1 VLIGF
6 VSNFDEP
13 NPFIMKNLLAF
24 LFTCSILS
32 FHAQICNIDFGQ
44 TSPGIYPDTLLP
56 GTVGQTYGTDITF
69 VMPTD
74 TMGYDFTNFHLLSV
88 SLPVG
93 LTWQCNNLA
102 NNCDYNPQIS
112 QYGCVHISG
121 TPLLAGQY
129 NVEVTVIA
137 DLTIIQGYPITFQLL
152 MEVLPSTISVSN
164 NGFDMTGSSGCAP
177 ITVDFTNNH
186 PGMLS
191 YYWNFGN
198 GNISLSENP
207 VPQVYTIPGDYLVY
221 YTAWNTIDTTDVY
234 TLTNVNINTMSNYGN
249 SFPSYENADA
259 YFKLF
264 QNGIQIYQSSI
275 IGDQNPPV
283 QWNTSINLNP
293 QQTYTIEIWE
303 ADESFGESYFGADD
317 FMGSHTLN
325 FNGCNG
331 CGAGTANFNYTIN
344 HQIIYPSP
352 TIVAQD
358 TVHVYGYPQMPTIS
372 FDQANHTLTTLNL
385 GYANQWYFN
394 GSPIS
399 GATNASHIVYNSGI
413 YSVVAINSSGC
424 VSFSDTLTA
433 VYCNPFISPSIAL
446 NSANELVLS
455 NYPVASTI
463 EWILDGAV
471 LPNQNNDTITPPT
484 NGTYSVQVTDAYG
497 CSFGTSD
504 FQLSV
509 SIAEFEIGQWMIYP
523 NPTRDIIH
531 IDVEEKMI
539 GATVEL
545 LDLSGRIMTTSKI
558 NQSTNLFELGDFPR
572 GTYFICINNNGIKQ
586 TKKLIID

>member
-1 VLIGF
+1 
-6 VSNFDEP
+6 
-13 NPFIMKNLLAF
+13 MKNLLAF

-56 GTVGQTYGTDITF
+56 GTVGQTYGSDITF

-152 MEVLPSTISVSN
+152 MEVLPSTTNVSN

-234 TLTNVNINTMSNYGN
+234 TLTNVNINTMSNFGN

-259 YFKLF
+259 YYKLF

-303 ADESFGESYFGADD
+303 ADESFGESYFGTDD

-385 GYANQWYFN
+385 GCANQWYFN

-586 TKKLIID
+586 TKKLIIDECAH